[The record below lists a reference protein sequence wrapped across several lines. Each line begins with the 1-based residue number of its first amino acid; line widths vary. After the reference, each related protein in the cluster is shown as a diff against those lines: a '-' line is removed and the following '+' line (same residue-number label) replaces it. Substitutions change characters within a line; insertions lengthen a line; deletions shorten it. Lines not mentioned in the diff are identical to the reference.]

1 MLKFKYKKN
10 LGIALLLC
18 LSAFLVIGF
27 FLQKQLV
34 AIYSSQESMILKD
47 RLDREIVILPN
58 QRGYYARYL
67 NEIPP
72 RFKELLIKKEDRY
85 FYYHFGF
92 NPWSLFQTGLGHLG
106 ISQRKASSTISQQL
120 VKILLRKELER
131 NFKNKIIESF
141 YALALEIYQSKEEIL
156 KMYANSVYFGNHAQG
171 VAQASQLYFG
181 VAPDLLTDGQ
191 ILQLLAT
198 ISSPT
203 EDNPA
208 KEINKEIASSLSK
221 NLGLNNQNLIINS
234 IQEGEEDKSS
244 SSPFASA
251 REIEKN
257 IEKNSHLSNLAFELG
272 GLASSTQ
279 KICQFTIDKELSE
292 KIREIVKRN
301 IEELKF
307 KNAKNGAVIVIKLPE
322 NEILTLIG
330 SPDPEY
336 SEEGY
341 KINMLE
347 EPRPIGSTIKPFI
360 YLKAFEKGLRPY
372 TLVDDREYKYITA
385 IGFPLY
391 PKNFDYQY
399 RGEVNLHYAL
409 SNSLNVPAV
418 KVLEYVGLDDFYK
431 FLEKDLGFKPI
442 QSLENYQLGI
452 ALGSLEMN
460 LTNLA
465 KYFTIF
471 PNNGT
476 LKELKIYSDNI
487 SPAGRKI
494 ANSEYIQLVNKIL
507 NDRKTG
513 IEQFGM
519 KSELNLFQENYALK
533 TGTSRDFKDSWVVG
547 FTPDFLVGVWIGN
560 ADNSSTEGVS
570 GQMGA
575 GNIWSSVMELLL
587 NSEYNKKTPF
597 DFSSITEFK
606 NGENIEYGFGG
617 DNYEKTLNALKEKDV
632 SFILSPHDGDFFILE
647 KGTKIVLEA
656 KENVNPI
663 KDGVSNGVKWFI
675 NGEFLNEGERVI
687 FIPQKPDQYQIKA
700 KGPNNTEEEI
710 TIYIQGT
717 D

>member
-18 LSAFLVIGF
+18 LFAFLVIGF

-34 AIYSSQESMILKD
+34 AIYSSQESIILKD

-72 RFKELLIKKEDRY
+72 RFKELLIKKEDRH

-120 VKILLRKELER
+120 VKILLGKELER

-234 IQEGEEDKSS
+234 IQ
-244 SSPFASA
+244 
-251 REIEKN
+251 EIEKN

-452 ALGSLEMN
+452 ALGALEMN
-460 LTNLA
+460 LTDLA

-476 LKELKIYSDNI
+476 LKELKIYSDKI
-487 SPAGRKI
+487 SPAGKKI

-597 DFSSITEFK
+597 DFSLIAEFK
-606 NGENIEYGFGG
+606 NGENIEYGLG
-617 DNYEKTLNALKEKDV
+617 DDDYVKTLNILKEKDV
-632 SFILSPHDGDFFILE
+632 SLILNPHDGDFFILE
-647 KGTKIVLEA
+647 KDTKIILEA
-656 KENVNPI
+656 KENV
-663 KDGVSNGVKWFI
+663 GWFI

-700 KGPNNTEEEI
+700 EGPNNTEEEI